1 MSSGWVAPW
10 LKDFHAFALLLLA
23 WCCCLVMKSCLT
35 LYHPTTDCTLQAPPS
50 MRFLKARILEWVAIS
65 FSRASSW
72 PRIKPMFD
80 WSCIGRWILYHWGL
94 GCPFLAYLP
103 LIPALSS
110 PYRVMMAGAS
120 DWFFFFNWSITA
132 LQCCVSF
139 CCTTKWISCKCTYIP
154 SLSGLPPTP
163 SPPAPSSQSTQG
175 SWAPCAP
182 QHFPTSCFTR
192 GNACLSI
199 TTPLTDSLDSPLISD
214 QG

>member
-1 MSSGWVAPW
+1 MLLFSYEVMSDSLPSHHGLYPPGSSFHEISQGKNTGVGCYFLLQGIFLTQDQTHVW
-10 LKDFHAFALLLLA
+10 L
-23 WCCCLVMKSCLT
+23 
-35 LYHPTTDCTLQAPPS
+35 
-50 MRFLKARILEWVAIS
+50 IL
-65 FSRASSW
+65 
-72 PRIKPMFD
+72 
-80 WSCIGRWILYHWGL
+80 HWQVDS
-94 GCPFLAYLP
+94 LP
-103 LIPALSS
+103 LRPGVSLLSILAINPSLVFSIPCYDGGSIRLI
-110 PYRVMMAGAS
+110 
-120 DWFFFFNWSITA
+120 FFFFNWSITA

-139 CCTTKWISCKCTYIP
+139 CCTTKWINCKCTYIP

-163 SPPAPSSQSTQG
+163 SPPARSSQSTQG